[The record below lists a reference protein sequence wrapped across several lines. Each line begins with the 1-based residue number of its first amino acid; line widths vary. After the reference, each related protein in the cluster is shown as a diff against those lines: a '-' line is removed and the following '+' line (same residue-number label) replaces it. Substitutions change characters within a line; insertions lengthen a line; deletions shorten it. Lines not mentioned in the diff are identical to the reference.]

1 MEPIKNQELPTILS
15 PNKQSYDL
23 ATLLSN
29 DTRGF
34 TLIEIL
40 LVLAIIV
47 TVLSYGLPVMSRI
60 TGQNINTSAR
70 NFISLVRGMRSDA
83 ILLNTLY
90 RLSID
95 LENNTYIV
103 ETQNNQELL
112 KESDVLSKKA
122 DSKKGAPEQ
131 EEKPAFSPSDK
142 YFKKPKALPSGVV
155 FNGVLKEKEGL
166 IKDGTVYIYFFPN
179 GLNERAIIYL
189 NSRGAT
195 TGGFSIIIHPTAG
208 KVDFIKQKV
217 AGF

>member
-1 MEPIKNQELPTILS
+1 MELIKNQELPTILS
-15 PNKQSYDL
+15 PNRNHYDP
-23 ATLLSN
+23 ATLLSSDN
-29 DTRGF
+29 HGF

-47 TVLSYGLPVMSRI
+47 TVLSYGLPVVSRI

-103 ETQNNQELL
+103 ETQNTQELL
-112 KESDVLSKKA
+112 QESDLLSKKA
-122 DSKKGAPEQ
+122 DPKKRAPKQ
-131 EEKPAFSPSDK
+131 EERPAFSPSDK
-142 YFKKPKALPSGVV
+142 YFKKPQALPSGVV
-155 FNGVLKEKEGL
+155 FNGVLKEKEGF
-166 IKDGTVYIYFFPN
+166 INEGTVYIYFFPN

-189 NSRGAT
+189 NSSSAT

-217 AGF
+217 DRF